1 MSALLRIGI
10 CDDQIDCAENIHSLL
25 NEYLKKRKMEADVT
39 VFSSAEELLKS
50 NWQMFH
56 ILFLDVVMG
65 QQDGI
70 QAAVQI
76 RRKNPDVSLIFV
88 SAFLDYATMGYQVKA
103 SAYLLKS
110 NLAATLSSAM
120 DAVLAE
126 RKLARDTIE
135 ISVDGCTIPLR
146 THEISYIESYGRG
159 AVFHEQRDYHTYMR
173 ISDIEDMLCG
183 KGFLRVHRCY
193 IVNLGHCVTFKN
205 YQAILDTG
213 VTLPC
218 SRQEYRNLLQS
229 LMRWKGINQ

>member
-1 MSALLRIGI
+1 MLKIGI
-10 CDDQIDCAENIHSLL
+10 CDDQIECAEVLRTLL
-25 NEYLKKRKMEADVT
+25 NEYLKKRQMEARII
-39 VFSSAEELLKS
+39 VFPSAENLLKS
-50 NWQMFH
+50 NWQKFH

-76 RRKNPDVSLIFV
+76 RRKNPDVSIIFV

-103 SAYLLKS
+103 SAYLLKN

-126 RKLARDTIE
+126 RKLAQDTIE
-135 ISVDGCTIPLR
+135 ISANGCTIPLH

-159 AVFHEQRDYHTYMR
+159 VVFHAQCDYHTYMR
-173 ISDIEDMLCG
+173 FSDIEDMLCG
-183 KGFLRVHRCY
+183 KGFLRIHRCY
-193 IVNLGHCVTFKN
+193 IVNLGHCVTLKN

-229 LMRWKGINQ
+229 LIRWKGIHQ